1 MTTPDI
7 DQRIRQLLAAGVG
20 RVRIARETGAT
31 TWQIRKVAATIAGKR
46 PAALRLDPRSPI
58 VRSDL
63 VRRLLRGFV
72 WPAALAKDYGCT
84 EADIAGAVRHLGE
97 SGYNVLWDGGR
108 ARILREP
115 PAPPADTLRDHSPL
129 VGGWHTFGVISDTHL
144 ASTYARLDVLE
155 AAYNAFAAAKV
166 RHVYHAGNIADGH
179 APFNRFEL
187 FCHGAT
193 DQALYVLDHYPQRKG
208 ITTHFIT
215 GNCCHETWWFN
226 REGLDFGRYLTLEA
240 RDRGRHDLNYLGFAE
255 ADVELA
261 GEGGTAILR
270 LMHPGGGSA
279 YALSY
284 APQKIVESFQGGEKP
299 AVLILG
305 HFHKASYDVI
315 RNVHVVQAACCQDQT
330 RWMRGRKID
339 AYIGFWIVRLRQDAS
354 GAVRKFVPEF
364 ENYFDRSYHV
374 RLRVPPA
381 APILPLPTGPS
392 GSRTAGQ
399 KPRKRRRIH
408 ARV

>member
-1 MTTPDI
+1 MNKHTGDKNASKRI
-7 DQRIRQLLAAGVG
+7 GDVGRIRELLEAGVS
-20 RVRIARETGAT
+20 RRRIMSETGAT
-31 TWQIRKVAATIAGKR
+31 SWQVRKAGAAIAGKR
-46 PAALRLDPRSPI
+46 PLTLQLDPRSPI
-58 VRSDL
+58 VRSEL
-63 VRRLLRGFV
+63 VKRLLRGFL
-72 WPAALAKDYGCT
+72 WPAALAETFGCT
-84 EADIAGAVRHLGE
+84 EADIADAVRHLGE

-115 PAPPADTLRDHSPL
+115 PAPATHDHAPL
-129 VGGWHTFGVISDTHL
+129 VGGAHAFGVISDTHL
-144 ASTYARLDVLE
+144 ASRYARLDVLE
-155 AAYNAFAAAKV
+155 AAYNAFAAAGI

-187 FCHGAT
+187 LCHGAT

-215 GNCCHETWWFN
+215 GNCCHETWWFL

-240 RDRGRHDLNYLGFAE
+240 RDRGRRDLNYLGFAE

-261 GEGGTAILR
+261 GDGGTAILR
-270 LMHPGGGSA
+270 VMHPGGGSA

-299 AVLILG
+299 AVLLLG

-339 AYIGFWIVRLRQDAS
+339 AYIGFWIIRLRQDAQ
-354 GAVRKFVPEF
+354 GAVREF
-364 ENYFDRSYHV
+364 APTFTNYFDRSYHV

-381 APILPLPTGPS
+381 T
-392 GSRTAGQ
+392 R
-399 KPRKRRRIH
+399 RKARKGKRH
-408 ARV
+408 ARI